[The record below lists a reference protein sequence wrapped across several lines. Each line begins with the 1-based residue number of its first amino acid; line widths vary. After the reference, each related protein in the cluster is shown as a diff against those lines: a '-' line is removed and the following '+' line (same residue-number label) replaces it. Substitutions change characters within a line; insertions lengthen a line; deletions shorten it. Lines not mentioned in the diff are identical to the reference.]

1 MAAYDYEE
9 WHPVEGIPDT
19 LHLHSLSDDLEKI
32 CIELKCEDETKPHL
46 RLTFREPMLYRNIY
60 KKYRLTI
67 WEATPALEEHT
78 LFIINNSDTLEY
90 LHQINN
96 NVYKDKDFVHYAIYT
111 SHDCIDVI
119 TENEPFAEWL

>member
-1 MAAYDYEE
+1 MGSDYN
-9 WHPVEGIPDT
+9 
-19 LHLHSLSDDLEKI
+19 
-32 CIELKCEDETKPHL
+32 
-46 RLTFREPMLYRNIY
+46 RRNIY

-96 NVYKDKDFVHYAIYT
+96 NVYKGIY
-111 SHDCIDVI
+111 IKLYQNLI
-119 TENEPFAEWL
+119 PIE